1 MSGFAPERRPFATSS
16 VVKSLIPWDPTC
28 PLPWHRSCSSTTSM
42 PPLRLAQRAS
52 DLLREL
58 NLLLCGATEDELQH
72 ILAAMAATQALATAR
87 LREERGHIR

>member
-1 MSGFAPERRPFATSS
+1 MSGFVPERRPLGHELGGEVIQSMGPD
-16 VVKSLIPWDPTC
+16 L
-28 PLPWHRSCSSTTSM
+28 LPAVAPQLLKYHLM

-87 LREERGHIR
+87 LREERGHRR

>member
-1 MSGFAPERRPFATSS
+1 VSGFTPQRRPPCDERGRQ
-16 VVKSLIPWDPTC
+16 VIDPSRPGMLDRRGTAVARV
-28 PLPWHRSCSSTTSM
+28 HAV

-87 LREERGHIR
+87 LREERGHSL